1 MESVLTSTVVEK
13 QLPDFI
19 RSEHPKFVTFL
30 KKYYEWLES
39 STAFTGIDVTSGA
52 NYALSGLKDSIDIDD
67 ANSDYLD
74 LLKRDLLPYFPE
86 NIVTDK
92 RLFLKLISH
101 FYKSNGTPDSVKF
114 LFRALY
120 NENIDIYYPKE
131 DILKSSDGK
140 WVLPL
145 ALRIEPLSN
154 SQYVF
159 NIEKTKVTGQ
169 TSKATALV
177 EKVIQ
182 SVDRQLGIQYTELY
196 ISNIER
202 LFATGE
208 ILSATFN
215 NGTSDIT
222 VTARL
227 IGALSQITID
237 PLNRGLYYQSYDPD
251 TGYDG
256 DPVTIIGGLN
266 PLANNPIGALAYV
279 GSTTK
284 GGVTGIEVTN
294 GGFGFRAISEIS
306 SSYTSNVAILD
317 FTGGFEEATSGTEA
331 KAHIDLID
339 GSLSRTINLS
349 AMSIETMNGLYA
361 NVNVATN
368 AVASIANIP
377 SYQAFNV
384 YPILYVALDGSGG
397 GYRNKPELNA
407 FSFYTEDNPDV
418 LVISS
423 CSITAGTNYIQDLTQ
438 NLTLSFEVGSLAR
451 VHKTT
456 GNSTFEDI
464 LEVTGVTTNT
474 ISFQNN
480 FDRGSTGV
488 KVSKLTRNDLYK
500 IGSLGRI
507 KINSG
512 GTGYAV
518 NQVLVFN
525 GGSGYG
531 ANAFVSQVHAAN
543 TGIKAVTMNAHST
556 GAFRL
561 GGEGYTRDALPIITV
576 NGAGANASLTIS
588 EVLGDG
594 ETFSL
599 TTSRIGAIST
609 LRVISPG
616 YDYVSAPL
624 ISLRNMDLSVA
635 NVTPNQ
641 IFTANSKVYQG
652 TSNTSPT
659 FTAHVDQ
666 FDQDTGFLRLYDY
679 SGGGTGGAPSTTEKL
694 KSDDGLTEADII
706 TTPIIYGDGRA
717 KATAKFENGLIR
729 YPGLYLNTD
738 GQVSADKV
746 LQDGDKYHNF
756 SYEITSQ
763 TDYATFKKPLND
775 IVHPVGTK
783 IFATRVVD
791 NTESISQTEANTVIT
806 VNTLPVN
813 FNITATANST
823 SNATANLNL
832 MNYVNVG
839 DILIFT
845 GVYKW
850 ITNTVNVQAGS
861 NTVFGA
867 NSNFIN
873 DLIDGDIIYL
883 STGNTETVTVSN
895 TNYLTTQNTI
905 GVTATGVTI
914 NVYFDE
920 SKTVTF
926 VNANTIKV
934 DTLFTANSNFVVT
947 NVLKVK

>member
-19 RSEHPKFVTFL
+19 RSEYGTFVTFL
-30 KKYYEWLES
+30 QKYYEWLES

-52 NYALSGLKDSIDIDD
+52 NYALSSLKDSIDIDD
-67 ANSDYLD
+67 ANSEYLD

-86 NIVTDK
+86 NILADK

-169 TSKATALV
+169 TSKATAIV

-215 NGTSDIT
+215 NGVADVE

-227 IGALSQITID
+227 IGALSEIAID
-237 PLNRGLYYQSYDPD
+237 PLNRGLYYQAYDPA
-251 TGYDG
+251 TGYNG

-266 PLANNPIGALAYV
+266 PLSGNPIGALAYV

-294 GGFGFRAISEIS
+294 SGFGFRSTSNISP
-306 SSYTSNVAILD
+306 SYTSNVAILD
-317 FTGGFEEATSGTEA
+317 FTGGFENAKFGTEA
-331 KAHIDLID
+331 KAHIDLVD
-339 GSLSRTINLS
+339 GSTVRNINLS
-349 AMSIETMNGLYA
+349 AMSISTLNGLYA

-384 YPILYVALDGSGG
+384 YPISYVALDGSGG

-407 FSFYTEDNPDV
+407 FSFYNENNPDV

-423 CSITAGTNYIQDLTQ
+423 CSFLKGTNYIQDLTQ
-438 NLTLSFEVGSLAR
+438 DLTLSFEVGSQAR
-451 VHKTT
+451 LYKTS

-464 LEVTGVTTNT
+464 LEVTGVTTHT

-480 FDRGSTGV
+480 FKNDASGV
-488 KVSKLTRNDLYK
+488 SVSKLTRNDLYK

-507 KINSG
+507 SINSG
-512 GTGYAV
+512 GSGYAV

-531 ANAFVSQVHAAN
+531 ANAYVSQVHAAN

-556 GAFRL
+556 GAYRL

-576 NGAGANASLTIS
+576 NGAGANASLTVS

-624 ISLRNMDLSVA
+624 VSLRNMDLSVA

-652 TSNTSPT
+652 TSNTVTT
-659 FTAHVDQ
+659 FTAYVDQ

-679 SGGGTGGAPSTTEKL
+679 KGGNTDGTPFAAQKL
-694 KSDDGLTEADII
+694 KSDDGLTEADIVSG
-706 TTPIIYGDGRA
+706 TPINYGDGRA

-763 TDYATFKKPLND
+763 TDYATFKKPMYD

-791 NTESISQTEANTVIT
+791 NIETMDQTDSNTTIT
-806 VNTLPVN
+806 INALPVK
-813 FNITATANST
+813 FNISAGANST
-823 SNATANLNL
+823 SNTTANL

-839 DILIFT
+839 DTVIFT

-850 ITNTVNVQAGS
+850 IANTVNVQAGS

-934 DTLFTANSNFVVT
+934 DTLFTANSNYVAT

>member
-19 RSEHPKFVTFL
+19 RSEYPLFVAFL
-30 KKYYEWLES
+30 KRYYEWLES
-39 STAFTGIDVTSGA
+39 STAFTGIDVTSGT
-52 NYALSGLKDSIDIDD
+52 NYALSSLKDSIDIDD

-86 NIVTDK
+86 NILADK

-169 TSKATALV
+169 TSKATAIV

-215 NGTSDIT
+215 NGVTDIT

-227 IGALSQITID
+227 IGALSEIAID
-237 PLNRGLYYQSYDPD
+237 PLNRGLYYQAYDPD

-266 PLANNPIGALAYV
+266 PSSGNPIGALAYV

-294 GGFGFRAISEIS
+294 SGFGFRSTSNIS

-317 FTGGFEEATSGTEA
+317 FTGGFDGATSGTEA
-331 KAHIDLID
+331 KAHIDLVD
-339 GSLSRTINLS
+339 GSIVRNINLS
-349 AMSIETMNGLYA
+349 AMSISTLNGLYA

-368 AVASIANIP
+368 AVVSIANIP

-384 YPILYVALDGSGG
+384 YPISYVALDGSGG

-407 FSFYTEDNPDV
+407 FSFYNENNPDI
-418 LVISS
+418 LVITT
-423 CSITAGTNYIQDLTQ
+423 CSFLKDTNYIQDLTQ
-438 NLTLSFEVGSLAR
+438 DLTLSFEVGSQAR
-451 VHKTT
+451 LYKTS

-464 LEVTGVTTNT
+464 LEVTGVTTHT

-480 FDRGSTGV
+480 FKNDASGV
-488 KVSKLTRNDLYK
+488 SVSKLTRNDLYK

-507 KINSG
+507 GINSG
-512 GTGYAV
+512 GSGYAV

-531 ANAFVSQVHAAN
+531 ANAYVSQVHAAN

-556 GAFRL
+556 GAYRL

-576 NGAGANASLTIS
+576 NGAGANASLTVS

-609 LRVISPG
+609 LRIISPG

-624 ISLRNMDLSVA
+624 VSLRNMDLSVA

-652 TSNTSPT
+652 TSNTVTT
-659 FTAHVDQ
+659 FTAYVDQ

-679 SGGGTGGAPSTTEKL
+679 KGGNTDGTPFAAQKL
-694 KSDDGLTEADII
+694 KSDDGLTEADIVSG
-706 TTPIIYGDGRA
+706 TPIIYGDGRA

-763 TDYATFKKPLND
+763 TDYATFKKPMYD

-813 FNITATANST
+813 FNIAASANST
-823 SNATANLNL
+823 SNATANL

-845 GVYKW
+845 GVYKS

-895 TNYLTTQNTI
+895 TNYLITQNTI

-914 NVYFDE
+914 DVYFDE

-926 VNANTIKV
+926 VNADTIKV
-934 DTLFTANSNFVVT
+934 DTIFTATSNFVVT